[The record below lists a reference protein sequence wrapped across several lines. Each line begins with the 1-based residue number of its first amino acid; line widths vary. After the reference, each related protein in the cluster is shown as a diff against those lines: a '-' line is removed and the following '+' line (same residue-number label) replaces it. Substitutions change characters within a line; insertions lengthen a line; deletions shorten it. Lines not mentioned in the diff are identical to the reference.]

1 MTILSFTHPQVVPN
15 LYEFISSTEDK
26 KSSEKWWVTKQ
37 LTGPI
42 DLALHSTMDINGA
55 RQLFGY

>member
-42 DLALHSTMDINGA
+42 DLPLHSTMDINGA